1 MIQSSKLAVE
11 LWLNEAEDN
20 AAGQVYTDKKV
31 GRWLD
36 LDTQQREL
44 LAGRSDAFQ
53 KLSILK
59 KQNRAKPVHK
69 DGDKLRV
76 AMLQHVMKST
86 DYKNLQSAFLKQVEE
101 INQRVCPAN

>member
-1 MIQSSKLAVE
+1 MKDAADAFLHTQQLMIQSSKLAVE

-31 GRWLD
+31 GRWQD

-44 LAGRSDAFQ
+44 LAGRSHAFQ

-59 KQNRAKPVHK
+59 KQNKANRFKP
-69 DGDKLRV
+69 
-76 AMLQHVMKST
+76 
-86 DYKNLQSAFLKQVEE
+86 KNDIEK
-101 INQRVCPAN
+101 N